1 MNFKA
6 LEEKKEVHLLNRES
20 LRVNG
25 VLKMHSLDSNI
36 FDFDTSLGRMKVEGK
51 NLEMQSLDIDKGILV
66 IKGYVNKIIYL
77 DKQKEKESFLGKIF
91 K

>member
-1 MNFKA
+1 
-6 LEEKKEVHLLNRES
+6 
-20 LRVNG
+20 
-25 VLKMHSLDSNI
+25 MHSLDSNI

>member
-36 FDFDTSLGRMKVEGK
+36 FDFDSVFLSSKRFF
-51 NLEMQSLDIDKGILV
+51 NSSV
-66 IKGYVNKIIYL
+66 IASNPGFSSKANIF
-77 DKQKEKESFLGKIF
+77 FL
-91 K
+91 

>member
-6 LEEKKEVHLLNRES
+6 LEEKKEVHLLNREN